1 MFWSRKQAMP
11 RVPDGGAVPARG
23 RPEGR
28 GRRRV
33 VMLAAAL
40 ALPLAVAAQASPALA
55 ASPQVTITCAA
66 TNNCTASGT
75 GFTPSG
81 QVHAQAF
88 AGTAVFSSSYLT
100 ASAPTQ
106 VCVNGLKPHCFEF
119 GGGTFTA
126 VLPVDYGLVCDAT
139 AAGTMQYTD
148 VSSGAVVSKPVTW
161 VGPCVT
167 PTTTTLS
174 IPSTV
179 DTGWTA
185 VNPARV
191 TAGSTAVTSG
201 TITITVNGA
210 SFCSY
215 TAGASSGCSLANLPA
230 GTDQVQA
237 SYSGS
242 AIPPYDPS
250 SASAT
255 VTVVQVQQPSQGT
268 SGNWAGY
275 VDTGET
281 YTAVSASWT
290 VPTANCGNGVATTS
304 ATWVGIDGG
313 VANDNT
319 VEQIGTDSNCVLF
332 NGSYWAWWQMAPSSP
347 VVIGAVPANYPVY
360 AGDLMIAS
368 VTSTGTPGSYTL
380 KIEDNTQD
388 WIYSTTQSNP
398 NATGATA
405 ECIEEQPAALGL
417 PLADFGSVTFTGCK
431 AAAGNGPAMPI
442 WDHPSEA
449 VDMTSGSTQLAVASP
464 LSDDGTQFTVTW
476 LNG

>member
-1 MFWSRKQAMP
+1 MFWFRKQAVP
-11 RVPDGGAVPARG
+11 RPPDGGPARG
-23 RPEGR
+23 R
-28 GRRRV
+28 RRRV

-55 ASPQVTITCAA
+55 ASPVVTITCAA

-81 QVHAQAF
+81 QVQVQAF
-88 AGTAVFSSSYLT
+88 AGSAAFSSSDLT
-100 ASAPTQ
+100 ASAPSR
-106 VCVNGLKPHCFEF
+106 VCVTDPLGKPSCFEA
-119 GGGTFTA
+119 GGGAFTA
-126 VLPVDYGLVCDAT
+126 ALPVDYGLVCDAT
-139 AAGTMQYTD
+139 AAGAMQYTD
-148 VSSGAVVSKPVTW
+148 VSSGVVVSKPVTW
-161 VGPCVT
+161 TGPCVT

-185 VNPARV
+185 AVNPATV
-191 TAGSTAVTSG
+191 TAGSTVVTSG
-201 TITITVNGA
+201 TVTITVNGV

-215 TAGASSGCSLANLPA
+215 TAGASSGCSLAGLHV

-242 AIPPYDPS
+242 TIPPYDPS

-255 VTVVQVQQPSQGT
+255 VTVMHVQQPWPTTTGP
-268 SGNWAGY
+268 GWAGY
-275 VDTGET
+275 QDTGET
-281 YTAVSASWT
+281 YTAASASWT
-290 VPTANCGNGVATTS
+290 VPGANCGNAVATTS
-304 ATWVGIDGG
+304 ATWVGIDG
-313 VANDNT
+313 ANNNT

-332 NGSYWAWWQMAPSSP
+332 NASYWAWWQMYPSGP

-360 AGDLMIAS
+360 AGDSMSAS
-368 VTSTGTPGSYTL
+368 VTATGTPGSYTL

-388 WIYSTTQSNP
+388 WTYSTTQSNP
-398 NATGATA
+398 DATGASA
-405 ECIEEQPAALGL
+405 ECIEEQPAAAGL

-431 AAAGNGPAMPI
+431 AAADNGPAMPI
-442 WDHPSEA
+442 WDYPYNA
-449 VDMTSGSTQLAVASP
+449 DDMASGSTQQAVVSP

-476 LNG
+476 LHG